1 MPRTYSKS
9 DLALLAKEGLSAALP
24 APKMRKARSSPEWQI
39 QFQLFKWWKGYC
51 RTIGLPECLLF
62 AIPNGAALSGGNA
75 EWQKKE
81 RGRKGA
87 MLKMTGLTAGVA
99 DCFLAHAK
107 VRKDCDFM
115 PHLNRPVSSYGLFI
129 ELKSPTGIVSDDQR
143 TFRAAVVAQGY
154 QHCVATSAEAAIQVI
169 TDYLK

>member
-1 MPRTYSKS
+1 MTRTYTKA
-9 DLALLAKEGLSAALP
+9 DLALLAKEGLSTQLP
-24 APKMRKARSSPEWQI
+24 PPKTRKPRSSPEWQI
-39 QFQLFKWWKGYC
+39 QFQLFKWWKSYC
-51 RTIGLPECLLF
+51 RTISLPECLLF

-99 DCFLAHAK
+99 DCFLAVPK
-107 VRKDCDFM
+107 
-115 PHLNRPVSSYGLFI
+115 SYRNGDEQCPDGFCCGLFL
-129 ELKSPTGIVSDDQR
+129 ELKTPNGVVSNDQH

-154 QHCVATSAEAAIQVI
+154 QHCVATSSEAAIQVI
-169 TDYLK
+169 KEYIT